1 MKRNEGDSEPFT
13 MRLRA
18 FAKLPVAEAFEDT
31 MCLYPDNVRVLRVAS
46 ATDRRHFSRYL
57 AKSLTSRG
65 SIRSFGNVICARDAE
80 MR

>member
-1 MKRNEGDSEPFT
+1 MKRKEGDSEPFT

-31 MCLYPDNVRVLRVAS
+31 TCLHPDDVRVLRVAS

-57 AKSLTSRG
+57 APSRWRLG
-65 SIRSFGNVICARDAE
+65 DRSVPSE
-80 MR
+80 MLFTLV